1 VDDVIRYQDQ
11 FYILSTSSLLQERR
25 HVLKDGDSFAVF
37 DMQGDIAPFG
47 AGEQG
52 YFHGGTRHL
61 SMLRQTI
68 NGQRPLLLSSR
79 VREQNDLFGADL
91 TNPDQVNDG
100 AVVLPRDLVHIYR
113 SRFLLEGHWYERLR
127 IANHGMAAI
136 DATLTVEFAADYADI
151 FEVRGLKRERRGRPL
166 AASVDSDSVRL
177 GYAGLDGAERATVL
191 LFDPAPAAVTSA
203 CAKFHLNLAPHA
215 AHVLTLTIRCEGPEG
230 HGPTRPYDD
239 ACEAAAASVS
249 RRRYGWCSL
258 FTANEQFNEWC
269 NRSAAD
275 IQMMTSEM
283 PTGPYVYAGVPWFS
297 TPFGRDG
304 IITALETLWTNPDL
318 ARGTLAYLAETQ
330 ANTSSTEQDAE
341 PGKILHETRSGEM
354 ARLGEVPFGK
364 YYGSVDS
371 TPLFVI
377 LAGRYYKRT
386 GDRAFIAGLWPHVD
400 RALRW
405 IDEYGDLDGD
415 GLVEYARRSA
425 TGLVHQGWKD
435 SSDSIS
441 HEDGTLA
448 DGPIALCEVQG
459 YVFEAKRQGARIAAL
474 LGFEDRARVLVG
486 QAKELRERFERA
498 FWCDELATYALALDG
513 QKRACRV
520 RASNAGHCLFT
531 GIAHPSRAGRVAK
544 TLMDEAFFTGWGVR
558 TLAADAVRYNP
569 MSYHNGSVWP
579 HDNAMI
585 GAGLARYGRRAPV
598 ARILGGLFDASLFVD
613 RYRMPELF
621 CGFRRRP
628 GEGPTLYPVACSPQ
642 AWSAG
647 AVFMLLQAT
656 LGLSID
662 GVARRITIK
671 DGMLPEFL
679 PQVRIE
685 QLRVGHDVVDLML
698 ERQTRGLGVRVERND
713 GKAEIVVMQRKG

>member
-1 VDDVIRYQDQ
+1 VDDVIQYQDQ
-11 FYILSTSSLLQERR
+11 FYILATSSLLQERR

-37 DMQGDIAPFG
+37 DTQGDVAPFG

-91 TNPDQVNDG
+91 TNPDQARDG
-100 AVVLPRDLVHIYR
+100 VVVFPRDLLHVYR

-127 IANHGMAAI
+127 IANYGLAAI
-136 DATLTVEFAADYADI
+136 TATFMLEFGADYADI
-151 FEVRGLKRERRGRPL
+151 FEVRGLKRERRGRSLPP
-166 AASVDSDSVRL
+166 AVEPQAVRL
-177 GYAGLDGAERATVL
+177 AYEGLDGAVRATVL
-191 LFDPAPAAVTSA
+191 LFDPAPTVLTADRAR
-203 CAKFHLNLAPHA
+203 FHLDLVPHQV
-215 AHVLTLTIRCEGPEG
+215 HTLTLTIRCEGPEG
-230 HGPTRPYDD
+230 HGPTRTHEE
-239 ACEAAAASVS
+239 ACEVASGSAS
-249 RRRYGWCSL
+249 RRRRGWCSV

-283 PTGPYVYAGVPWFS
+283 PTGLYPYAGVPWFS

-304 IITALETLWTNPDL
+304 IITALESLWANPDL

-330 ANTSSTEQDAE
+330 ALAPSAEQDAE
-341 PGKILHETRSGEM
+341 PGKILHETRRGEM
-354 ARLGEVPFGK
+354 ARLGEVPFAK

-377 LAGRYYKRT
+377 LAGYYYRRT
-386 GDRAFIAGLWPHVD
+386 GDRPFIAGLWQHVD

-405 IDEYGDLDGD
+405 IDDYGDLDGD
-415 GLVEYARRSA
+415 GFVEYARRSA
-425 TGLVHQGWKD
+425 SGLVQQGWKD
-435 SSDSIS
+435 STDSVS
-441 HEDGTLA
+441 HEDGELA
-448 DGPIALCEVQG
+448 DAPIALCEVQG
-459 YVFEAKRQGARIAAL
+459 YVFEAKRQGARLAAL
-474 LGFEDRARVLVG
+474 LGFEDRARVLAA
-486 QAKELRERFERA
+486 QAKELRDRFERA
-498 FWCDELATYALALDG
+498 FWCDDRATYALALDG
-513 QKRACRV
+513 RKRPCHV

-531 GIAHPSRAGRVAK
+531 GIAHPSRARRVAE

-558 TLAADAVRYNP
+558 TLAAGEVRYNP
-569 MSYHNGSVWP
+569 MSYHNGSIWP
-579 HDNAMI
+579 HDNALI
-585 GAGLARYGRRAPV
+585 GAGFARYGLRAPV
-598 ARILGGLFDASLFVD
+598 ARILAGLFDASMFVD

-662 GVARRITIK
+662 GAARRITINK
-671 DGMLPEFL
+671 GMLPEFL
-679 PQVRIE
+679 PDVRIE
-685 QLRVGHDVVDLML
+685 QLRVGEGSVDLVL
-698 ERQTRGLGVRVERND
+698 ERQPRNLGVRVERND
-713 GKAEIVVMQRKG
+713 AKAEIVVIQ